1 MAGSVQIPW
10 YATGF
15 RGDELE
21 ASLVEIAEVAMRY
34 GATSYV
40 LYRSRDDRYRFNQV
54 TQFESK
60 TDWERYWHGPEFV
73 AFRTVSSSWFQVPV
87 LYAWHDV
94 VTAGSLQPALEATE

>member
-15 RGDELE
+15 RGDDLE
-21 ASLVEIAEVAMRY
+21 ASLAEIAEVAMRY

-54 TQFESK
+54 ADFESK
-60 TDWERYWHGPEFV
+60 MDWERYWHGPEFV
-73 AFRTVSSSWFQVPV
+73 AFRAVSSSWFQVPV

-94 VTAGSLQPALEATE
+94 VTAGSLRPALEATE